1 MLKIVSWNIGHKRA
15 SWRALMAID
24 ADIALLQEACRPPSD
39 LPKKVEIDPGPWK
52 TDVAWRASVVK
63 LSDHVQVEWLEAKS
77 ISDAGGGDLAVS
89 RRGTIA
95 AAIVTPNGGEPLV
108 VVSMYG
114 AWERPVEH
122 PELPKTKR
130 PIWADGDGHRIISD
144 LERLI
149 GRERGHPAP
158 RKRIIAAGDLNLLYG
173 YGEHGDPYAKARY
186 ATVFDRMEAI
196 GLPFVGPQSSAGGRQ
211 AEPWP
216 RELPEGSHNVP
227 TYYTIAQKVP
237 QNAKRQLDFVFASE
251 EIKDAVRVRALNG
264 VEEWGPSDHC
274 RIEIEV
280 DTG

>member
-15 SWRALMAID
+15 SWRALMEMKAE
-24 ADIALLQEACRPPSD
+24 ADIALLQETCRPPPD
-39 LPKKVEIDPGPWK
+39 LAKTVEIDPGPWK

-63 LSDHVQVEWLEAKS
+63 LSYHVQVEWLEAKS

-130 PIWADGDGHRIISD
+130 PIWADGSVHRIISD

-158 RKRIIAAGDLNLLYG
+158 RKRIIAAGDLNLL
-173 YGEHGDPYAKARY
+173 HD
-186 ATVFDRMEAI
+186 
-196 GLPFVGPQSSAGGRQ
+196 L
-211 AEPWP
+211 W
-216 RELPEGSHNVP
+216 
-227 TYYTIAQKVP
+227 
-237 QNAKRQLDFVFASE
+237 
-251 EIKDAVRVRALNG
+251 
-264 VEEWGPSDHC
+264 
-274 RIEIEV
+274 
-280 DTG
+280 